1 MIKII
6 FELFEHFKAAAF
18 ILTKSRVSASMRKY
32 YEMELERVRTMHAK
46 EVTEVKKFGIASMC
60 KDLLEVGDN
69 LNLCVSSVDKINIDE
84 TSKVI
89 LEGVEMTDN
98 VFHKVLKKYGVEKYD
113 DVVNET
119 VFDPYKHEALYQN
132 PEVNKNV
139 VASVE
144 RVGYKIEGRLLRASR
159 VGVGSMIEERKRNVA
174 ESDVDMYKQ

>member
-1 MIKII
+1 
-6 FELFEHFKAAAF
+6 
-18 ILTKSRVSASMRKY
+18 
-32 YEMELERVRTMHAK
+32 MEKH
-46 EVTEVKKFGIASMC
+46 
-60 KDLLEVGDN
+60 
-69 LNLCVSSVDKINIDE
+69 
-84 TSKVI
+84 
-89 LEGVEMTDN
+89 
-98 VFHKVLKKYGVEKYD
+98 D

-174 ESDVDMYKQ
+174 ESDVDIYKQ